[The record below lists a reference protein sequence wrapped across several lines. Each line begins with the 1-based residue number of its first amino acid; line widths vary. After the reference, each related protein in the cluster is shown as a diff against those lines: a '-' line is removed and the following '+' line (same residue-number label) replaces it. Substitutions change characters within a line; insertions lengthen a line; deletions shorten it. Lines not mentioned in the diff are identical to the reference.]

1 MSHQVSLLEL
11 PDCISAHTRDENI
24 TSCSARGPCQVW
36 GGRPGCRSS
45 STFPRGS
52 HRHVQREAFQ
62 PLVLLILSVITAR
75 SINTLLPAPGIE
87 QSNTGAWQPYGRLG
101 NSQPFPQQMLPAC
114 LDSSVLQ
121 TRGAAWAAGTG
132 EAFPVKS
139 SAQIIWL

>member
-1 MSHQVSLLEL
+1 M
-11 PDCISAHTRDENI
+11 
-24 TSCSARGPCQVW
+24 
-36 GGRPGCRSS
+36 PGV
-45 STFPRGS
+45 G
-52 HRHVQREAFQ
+52 REAGLQEQLHLPQRQ
-62 PLVLLILSVITAR
+62 PQACSER
-75 SINTLLPAPGIE
+75 GFPATGPAYPVCIE

-132 EAFPVKS
+132 EAFSVKS